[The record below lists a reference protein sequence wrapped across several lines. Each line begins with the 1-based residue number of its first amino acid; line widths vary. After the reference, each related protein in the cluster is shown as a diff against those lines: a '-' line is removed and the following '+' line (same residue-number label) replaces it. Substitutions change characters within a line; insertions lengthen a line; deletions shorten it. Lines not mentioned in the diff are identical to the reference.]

1 MSNISRIKA
10 REVLDS
16 RGNPTVEVDVLLSDG
31 AFGRA
36 IVPSGA
42 STGEKEALELRDGD
56 PNRYKKRG
64 VLKAIDNILNRIA
77 PEIIGRSALEQAQLD
92 NLLIELD
99 GDEERLKRNLGA
111 NATLGVSMAVAR
123 AAAVSSGMPLYRYLG
138 KGKRLLLPVPMFN
151 IVNGGKHAENSTD
164 FQEFMVVP
172 AGMPSI
178 REALRAG
185 AEIYHTLKDMLGKM
199 RLSTHVGDEGGFAP
213 SLPSNHAAVKLVADA
228 IKQAGYEGRCY
239 IALDVA
245 ASEFYREGS
254 SDYYLAREGQAV
266 SSSQLIGLY
275 ERLLGEFPSIVS
287 IEDGLDENDWDGWK
301 ELTSRLGSKAQ
312 LVGDDLL
319 TTNTRLIHRG
329 IKLRAANSVLI
340 KLNQIGTITETLEA
354 ISMAEEAGWTTVI
367 SHRSGETEDTTIA
380 DFAVATASGQ
390 IKSGAPARGERTAK
404 YNQLLRIEEELG
416 GEARFAGRKV
426 YARFIETR

>member
-1 MSNISRIKA
+1 
-10 REVLDS
+10 
-16 RGNPTVEVDVLLSDG
+16 
-31 AFGRA
+31 
-36 IVPSGA
+36 
-42 STGEKEALELRDGD
+42 
-56 PNRYKKRG
+56 
-64 VLKAIDNILNRIA
+64 
-77 PEIIGRSALEQAQLD
+77 QAQLD

-123 AAAVSSGMPLYRYLG
+123 AAAQSSGAPLYRYLG
-138 KGKRLLLPVPMFN
+138 KGKRPLLPVPMFN

-172 AGMPSI
+172 AGMPSF

-185 AEIYHTLKDMLGKM
+185 AEIYHTLKDMLGKTGH
-199 RLSTHVGDEGGFAP
+199 STHVGDEGGFAP

-228 IKQAGYEGRCY
+228 VKQAGYEGRCY

-245 ASEFYREGS
+245 ASEFYRKGS
-254 SDYYLAREGQAV
+254 RDYYLAREGQAV
-266 SSSQLIGLY
+266 SSSQLIRLY

-312 LVGDDLL
+312 LVGDDLF
-319 TTNTRLIHRG
+319 TTNTRLIQRG
-329 IKLRAANSVLI
+329 IELRASNSVLI

-354 ISMAEEAGWTTVI
+354 ISMAEEADWTTVI

-416 GEARFAGRKV
+416 DEARFAGRRV
-426 YARFIETR
+426 YERLIEAR